1 MTNIGKSRAN
11 AEDSAALIDRLV
23 RRISDVPYDGNIA
36 LNRTEWD
43 WPAGVGLYGV
53 CRAWMRTGN
62 RYYGDFARAWV
73 DEYLPQAELRRTI
86 NGIAPLLAV
95 FELYRETGI
104 ERYGEAC
111 RAGCDWLLK
120 EAPRT
125 REGAFEHTVNE
136 QGPGFREQIWADT
149 LFMSCILLAKMGA
162 LDGTDAYA
170 REAALQLNVHLN
182 ALRDGRTGLYRHA
195 WNCERRDW
203 MSGALWGRA
212 NAWILVSAVEMLEI
226 LPESFGG
233 RDQAIGQAVEL
244 GEALARAQRGDGLFG
259 TLLDDPEAYGEA
271 SATAGIA
278 YGLRRGV
285 RSGFLPEALLS
296 CAKRAEAA
304 VRPLV
309 NERGELEQVSHGTD
323 VKPDLEAYKKV
334 PIVPAFWGQGLALL
348 MLCEDPAL
356 QAREGVPPAE
366 EDR

>member
-1 MTNIGKSRAN
+1 MKANGINAN
-11 AEDSAALIDRLV
+11 ATEIVPLIDRLV

-53 CRAWMRTGN
+53 YRAWKHTGN
-62 RYYGDFARAWV
+62 RHYADFARDWV
-73 DEYLPQAELRRTI
+73 DEHLPQAELRRTI
-86 NGIAPLLAV
+86 NGIAPLLTV
-95 FELYRETGI
+95 CELYLETGN

-111 RAGCDWLLK
+111 RTGCDWLLQ

-162 LDGTDAYA
+162 RDGNPAYQ
-170 REAALQLNVHLN
+170 REAAFQLITHLKT
-182 ALRDGRTGLYRHA
+182 LRDERTGLFRHA

-226 LPESFGG
+226 LPGTFEG
-233 RDQAIGQAVEL
+233 REQAIRWVGEL
-244 GEALARAQRGDGLFG
+244 SEALGRAQRADGMFG

-278 YGLRRGV
+278 FGLRRGI
-285 RSGFLPEALLS
+285 RSGFVPKSLLP
-296 CAKRAEAA
+296 CAEKAEAA
-304 VRPLV
+304 VRSLV
-309 NERGELEQVSHGTD
+309 NARGELEQVSHGTD
-323 VKPDLEAYKKV
+323 VKADLEAYKRV

-356 QAREGVPPAE
+356 RLREYDPPAG
-366 EDR
+366 